1 MPPAIRRTE
10 WDSAVFGVDCFEIDD
25 WSQESAAIAMAQPG
39 HYTVKVDPLSC
50 KRLLHESG
58 FYYCDTLI
66 EPVATAAQFVRHDHA
81 EVSISRDIDLQG
93 VLAICH
99 GAFRHGRYHRDFHL
113 QAAQA
118 DQRYDNWLKQVHARG
133 GVYGLFVGEALAG
146 FIAVDGPCL
155 VLHAMAEAY
164 RGKGHARYLW
174 SAVCAELFAAGHKE
188 LRSSVSAANLAAVN
202 LYAALGFRFQRA
214 VDVYHG
220 WTARGR

>member
-10 WDSAVFGVDCFEIDD
+10 WDSAVFGVDCFEIEE
-25 WSQESAAIAMAQPG
+25 WSQAAAALAQEQPG

-50 KRLLHESG
+50 KRLLHEAG

-66 EPVATAAQFVRHDHA
+66 EPAATAAQFVRHQHA
-81 EVSISRDIDLQG
+81 QVRVSCDVELPG

-113 QAAQA
+113 HAAQA

-133 GVYGLFVGEALAG
+133 GVYGLFVGPALAG
-146 FIAVDGPCL
+146 FIAVDGASL
-155 VLHAMAEAY
+155 VLHAMAEPY

-174 SAVCAELFAAGHKE
+174 SAVCAELFASGHAE

-202 LYAALGFRFQRA
+202 LYAALGFRFRRA
-214 VDVYHG
+214 VDVYHC
-220 WTARGR
+220 WTAQK